1 MTRLDIQQ
9 WRETRAM
16 TIPNQSEREP
26 DDAPV
31 FDMDA
36 PGTGS
41 VENVDNPERLTGG
54 AWLSLAL
61 SVSFYLVMLAIGAWY
76 DSDHHV
82 SAKTAVTDHS
92 TLAGPMTNT
101 NAPVAASSQLP
112 APSIDATGTL
122 LARAHACAALAQ
134 WNCVIEATSG
144 VIARQ
149 GNTPE
154 ARALLAQAVVNGG
167 WVPGTGP
174 TVASTTHVQ
183 NIRSVA
189 TTPPAT
195 RRVTKHVHRHVVRP
209 PLLRY
214 VSSTHNDFPSYL
226 PDLYRH

>member
-1 MTRLDIQQ
+1 
-9 WRETRAM
+9 M
-16 TIPNQSEREP
+16 TIPNQPEREP
-26 DDAPV
+26 DDTPV
-31 FDMDA
+31 FDMEA
-36 PGTGS
+36 PDTGHVDS
-41 VENVDNPERLTGG
+41 VDDPERLTGG

-61 SVSFYLVMLAIGAWY
+61 SVSFYLVMLAIGAKY

-82 SAKTAVTDHS
+82 HTKTAAANHS

-101 NAPVAASSQLP
+101 NAPVAASGQAP
-112 APSIDATGTL
+112 VPSIDATGTL
-122 LARAHACAALAQ
+122 LARAHLCAAEAQ

-154 ARALLAQAVVNGG
+154 TKALLAQAVVNGG
-167 WVPGTGP
+167 WIPGKGS
-174 TVASTTHVQ
+174 TVASAAQTQ
-183 NIRSVA
+183 NIRPVS

-195 RRVTKHVHRHVVRP
+195 RHVTRHVRRHFVRA

-214 VSSTHNDFPSYL
+214 VSSNHNDFPSYL